1 MFGLSET
8 GKFTGMFPAQRMEAG
23 RAAAI
28 LKILIKDSNLA
39 LVFEA
44 VQWH

>member
-1 MFGLSET
+1 MFALSET

-28 LKILIKDSNLA
+28 LKIFDQGFQLTVLSLI
-39 LVFEA
+39 
-44 VQWH
+44 